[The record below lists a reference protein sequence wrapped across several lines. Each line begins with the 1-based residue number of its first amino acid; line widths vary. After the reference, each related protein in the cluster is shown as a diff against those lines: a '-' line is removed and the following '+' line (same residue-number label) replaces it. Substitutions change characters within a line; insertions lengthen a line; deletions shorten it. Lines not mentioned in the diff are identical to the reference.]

1 MSSVNVKVVVRV
13 RPQNKIEVS
22 RGGSPCVQV
31 NKENTE
37 INVEDGYNSQKWTF
51 DCVFAPLSTQ
61 PQVFEVVGA
70 PVVDAVFQGFNGTI
84 FAYG

>member
-37 INVEDGYNSQKWTF
+37 INVEDG
-51 DCVFAPLSTQ
+51 
-61 PQVFEVVGA
+61 
-70 PVVDAVFQGFNGTI
+70 
-84 FAYG
+84 